1 MGKIA
6 LLVSRE
12 EMIHQAH
19 NILQE
24 KKFEIQEMRVIHT
37 EDTVMEARRSI
48 ADGATII
55 IARGL
60 QASIIKQY
68 TDTPVVEIVLTAQEM
83 ALLVMR
89 AKQIAGKEKRKTKG
103 SKEGTLGVEGV
114 PNQVII
120 QALQKAGVDCLDSRP
135 NRPQIT
141 KADFYEWGLTGM
153 PGSQEKRKQ
162 LLQALDLPSH
172 MTANALLEFI
182 NAVADYDTVKQKIE
196 QL

>member
-37 EDTVMEARRSI
+37 GDTVMEARRSI

-83 ALLVMR
+83 ALLIMR
-89 AKQIAGKEKRKTKG
+89 AKQIAGKEKPVVAVVGFRNMFCDMSYFDELYNIELKTYFADQG
-103 SKEGTLGVEGV
+103 AELPVVVRRAISEGADVVIGV
-114 PNQVII
+114 
-120 QALQKAGVDCLDSRP
+120 
-135 NRPQIT
+135 
-141 KADFYEWGLTGM
+141 
-153 PGSQEKRKQ
+153 
-162 LLQALDLPSH
+162 
-172 MTANALLEFI
+172 
-182 NAVADYDTVKQKIE
+182 
-196 QL
+196 

>member
-37 EDTVMEARRSI
+37 GDTVMEARRSI

-68 TDTPVVEIVLTAQEM
+68 TDTWGFYLSPEIGVSIFPRPDYRLGFHVALYYSYSTNSGDVLTYSM
-83 ALLVMR
+83 
-89 AKQIAGKEKRKTKG
+89 
-103 SKEGTLGVEGV
+103 
-114 PNQVII
+114 N
-120 QALQKAGVDCLDSRP
+120 
-135 NRPQIT
+135 N
-141 KADFYEWGLTGM
+141 
-153 PGSQEKRKQ
+153 
-162 LLQALDLPSH
+162 
-172 MTANALLEFI
+172 I
-182 NAVADYDTVKQKIE
+182 NNFGIRVGISF
-196 QL
+196 

>member
-37 EDTVMEARRSI
+37 GDTVMEARRSI

-83 ALLVMR
+83 ALLIMR
-89 AKQIAGKEKRKTKG
+89 AKQIAGKEKPVVAVVGFRNMFCDMSYFDELYNIELKTSLRIRG
-103 SKEGTLGVEGV
+103 LSFLW
-114 PNQVII
+114 
-120 QALQKAGVDCLDSRP
+120 LCAGLFPRA
-135 NRPQIT
+135 RM
-141 KADFYEWGLTGM
+141 W
-153 PGSQEKRKQ
+153 
-162 LLQALDLPSH
+162 
-172 MTANALLEFI
+172 
-182 NAVADYDTVKQKIE
+182 
-196 QL
+196 

>member
-37 EDTVMEARRSI
+37 GDTVMEARRSI

-83 ALLVMR
+83 ALLIMR
-89 AKQIAGKEKRKTKG
+89 AKHY
-103 SKEGTLGVEGV
+103 
-114 PNQVII
+114 
-120 QALQKAGVDCLDSRP
+120 
-135 NRPQIT
+135 
-141 KADFYEWGLTGM
+141 DF
-153 PGSQEKRKQ
+153 
-162 LLQALDLPSH
+162 
-172 MTANALLEFI
+172 
-182 NAVADYDTVKQKIE
+182 
-196 QL
+196 

>member
-37 EDTVMEARRSI
+37 GDTVMEARRSI

-89 AKQIAGKEKRKTKG
+89 VCGDVHGDYYYPHIAGVGHSTQYCFPARE
-103 SKEGTLGVEGV
+103 
-114 PNQVII
+114 
-120 QALQKAGVDCLDSRP
+120 
-135 NRPQIT
+135 
-141 KADFYEWGLTGM
+141 
-153 PGSQEKRKQ
+153 
-162 LLQALDLPSH
+162 
-172 MTANALLEFI
+172 
-182 NAVADYDTVKQKIE
+182 
-196 QL
+196 

>member
-37 EDTVMEARRSI
+37 GDTVMEARRSI

-83 ALLVMR
+83 ALLIMR
-89 AKQIAGKEKRKTKG
+89 AKQIAGKEKPVVAVVGFRNMFCDMSYFDELYNIELKTYFADQG
-103 SKEGTLGVEGV
+103 AELPVGEESWNLVFIHSRL
-114 PNQVII
+114 NQTIHIKINII
-120 QALQKAGVDCLDSRP
+120 IL
-135 NRPQIT
+135 
-141 KADFYEWGLTGM
+141 FYFN
-153 PGSQEKRKQ
+153 
-162 LLQALDLPSH
+162 PSY
-172 MTANALLEFI
+172 LI
-182 NAVADYDTVKQKIE
+182 DQ
-196 QL
+196 

>member
-1 MGKIA
+1 
-6 LLVSRE
+6 
-12 EMIHQAH
+12 MIHQAH

-89 AKQIAGKEKRKTKG
+89 AKQIVGKREAGGCGGR
-103 SKEGTLGVEGV
+103 L
-114 PNQVII
+114 
-120 QALQKAGVDCLDSRP
+120 
-135 NRPQIT
+135 PQHVLRHVL
-141 KADFYEWGLTGM
+141 F
-153 PGSQEKRKQ
+153 
-162 LLQALDLPSH
+162 
-172 MTANALLEFI
+172 
-182 NAVADYDTVKQKIE
+182 
-196 QL
+196 